1 MGDRKG
7 SGYRVRTGDAGE
19 KRATIGNRGGTGVT
33 EDEQV
38 IQATNETHLW
48 VGVTSD
54 KEGTSE
60 KKE

>member
-33 EDEQV
+33 GDRGR
-38 IQATNETHLW
+38 AGN
-48 VGVTSD
+48 TSYGRDTSMGWGD
-54 KEGTSE
+54 K
-60 KKE
+60 